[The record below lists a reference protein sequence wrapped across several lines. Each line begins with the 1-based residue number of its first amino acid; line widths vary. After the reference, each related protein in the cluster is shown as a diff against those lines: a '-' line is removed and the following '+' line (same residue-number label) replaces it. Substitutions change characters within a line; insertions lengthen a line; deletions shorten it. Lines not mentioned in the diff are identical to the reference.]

1 MNRSELIAAV
11 AAGTGGDQAEARLHV
26 DAVFDTIIRSVA
38 AGEKVVVTGFGTFE
52 RLARPARTVRNPRT
66 GQPIDLAASH
76 APRFSVG
83 RTFKEQVSGA
93 EAVPA
98 VPEVTPAAAET
109 EPAKAEKTSKR
120 KDAAAA
126 KAESAESKKGK
137 ASLKTTS
144 KKAKGEKTPKPA
156 KAKAKAAKSRKPG
169 HATAPASKKA
179 TRSK

>member
-1 MNRSELIAAV
+1 MNKSELIAAV
-11 AAGTGGDQAEARLHV
+11 AAGTGGDQAEARRHV

-156 KAKAKAAKSRKPG
+156 KAAKSRKPS

>member
-11 AAGTGGDQAEARLHV
+11 AAGTGGDQAEARRHV

-93 EAVPA
+93 EAVPD
-98 VPEVTPAAAET
+98 VPEVTPATAET

-120 KDAAAA
+120 KDATAA
-126 KAESAESKKGK
+126 KAEPKKGK

-144 KKAKGEKTPKPA
+144 KKAKGEKTPKQA
-156 KAKAKAAKSRKPG
+156 KTKAAKSRKPG